1 MDFSSS
7 ALSLFPLLGSQ
18 GPLSG
23 ITVDDNLASVFIFL
37 FSADNDRGTKATEK
51 LWEDKRSRTEMVGGG
66 DTTVLQRESRPLS
79 AATTEEGKPFKMKQ
93 AASYSLSWF
102 ELQLFFV
109 AVNTVWKQDSVDN
122 RWSVSALWGFCG
134 GH

>member
-18 GPLSG
+18 GPLVG

-51 LWEDKRSRTEMVGGG
+51 LWEDKRSRTEMVGGWG
-66 DTTVLQRESRPLS
+66 TQQSCRENPGLSQQRLQRRANLS
-79 AATTEEGKPFKMKQ
+79 K
-93 AASYSLSWF
+93 
-102 ELQLFFV
+102 
-109 AVNTVWKQDSVDN
+109 
-122 RWSVSALWGFCG
+122 
-134 GH
+134 

>member
-66 DTTVLQRESRPLS
+66 GNTTVLQRKSRPLS

-93 AASYSLSWF
+93 AASYSLS
-102 ELQLFFV
+102 
-109 AVNTVWKQDSVDN
+109 
-122 RWSVSALWGFCG
+122 
-134 GH
+134 